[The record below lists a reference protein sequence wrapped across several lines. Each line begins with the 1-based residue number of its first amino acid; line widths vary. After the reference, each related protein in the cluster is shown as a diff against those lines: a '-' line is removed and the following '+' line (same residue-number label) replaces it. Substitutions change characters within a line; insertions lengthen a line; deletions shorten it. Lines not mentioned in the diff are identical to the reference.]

1 MQPDIIQAVELAR
14 GGDSEAIEVVARH
27 ALRLALRISAATLG
41 SREEAADIAQDVSID
56 VLRGLRGLREPAR
69 FDAWVHRIT
78 ARRALRYMR
87 SRRGQA
93 RLERSLDEL
102 PERDHP
108 LAGVADDGLSPIEP
122 AIRRALAEL
131 PPRQRLALALK
142 YVADLTDAE
151 IAAVLGCRR
160 GTAGSLLSRGRTT
173 LHANPL
179 LAELRP
185 SGLQGGN

>member
-1 MQPDIIQAVELAR
+1 MSADIVQAVELAR
-14 GGDSEAIEVVARH
+14 QGDSEAIEVVARH
-27 ALRLALRISAATLG
+27 ALRLALRTSAATLG
-41 SREEAADIAQDVSID
+41 SREEAADIAQEVTID
-56 VLRGLRGLREPAR
+56 VLRGLRGLRDPLR

-78 ARRALRYMR
+78 ARRALRYLR

-93 RLERSLDEL
+93 RLERSLEEL
-102 PERDHP
+102 QEREHP
-108 LAGVADDGLSPIEP
+108 TAGVRDEPSSIEP

-151 IAAVLGCRR
+151 IATVLGCRR
-160 GTAGSLLSRGRTT
+160 GTAGSLLSRGRTA
-173 LHANPL
+173 LHANPS

-185 SGLQGGN
+185 SGLHGGS